1 MPGDGMS
8 GIVQVLPS
16 FRINSTES
24 KLSLAE
30 PPVTRIPVNIFWKL
44 SLYKRKEVT
53 WLRWNFLVTVAIQR
67 FLCCYVLN
75 PVLHLSNSCVNP
87 MTGTFTAIT
96 YNSNL

>member
-44 SLYKRKEVT
+44 SLYALQTDRGY
-53 WLRWNFLVTVAIQR
+53 LVEMELPFCSCYPKIPLL
-67 FLCCYVLN
+67 LCTESSAS
-75 PVLHLSNSCVNP
+75 PQ
-87 MTGTFTAIT
+87 
-96 YNSNL
+96 